1 MATYSASIEFVI
13 TAKND
18 EKAQALADRI
28 AAYVQQEKMASD
40 AHQLDLERLDDDEG
54 VEELRFEEDDE

>member
-13 TAKND
+13 SAKND

-40 AHQLDLERLDDDEG
+40 AHHLDLERLDDDEA